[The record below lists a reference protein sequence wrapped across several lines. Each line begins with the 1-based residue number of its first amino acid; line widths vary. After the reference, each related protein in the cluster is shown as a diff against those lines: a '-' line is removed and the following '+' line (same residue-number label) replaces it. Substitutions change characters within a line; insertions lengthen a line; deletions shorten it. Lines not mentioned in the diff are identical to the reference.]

1 MIMKQFTCLLLV
13 AICSCENRDRAT
25 EEFAITT
32 EENNTRISY
41 EGRVPL
47 DDSIHLY
54 IELTMWPGIEPGQG
68 RYELA
73 EFVETGNTFGQPLSF
88 RGRYSTLYGD
98 TPEDRVVQFG
108 NSAANHGYKRTY
120 IGPGFRGNITDS
132 RLRMIRTEPF
142 RTTDLTVRIS
152 PEKKLIVLDD
162 QLRPISLE
170 REFNLVRRNSKLFTL
185 EGYFRHNGD
194 SADFLEMNTHE
205 TWAVTKYGDYR
216 KAIRQYHQ
224 LTSNKFD
231 VTYLKAVGFSISHT
245 NKQGREIEALVIK
258 KVLQM
263 TAAPT
268 PQEF

>member
-1 MIMKQFTCLLLV
+1 MKQCTCLLLIV
-13 AICSCENRDRAT
+13 MFSCENRDGAT
-25 EEFAITT
+25 EEFTLAT

-47 DDSIHLY
+47 DDSSYLY
-54 IELTMWPGIEPGQG
+54 IEVTMWPAVEPGEG
-68 RYELA
+68 RYDLA
-73 EFVETGNTFGQPLSF
+73 EFVETGNDSRQSSSF
-88 RGRYSTLYGD
+88 QGRYSTLYGD
-98 TPEDRVVQFG
+98 SPDDRLVQFR
-108 NSAANHGYKRTY
+108 NSAINDGYKRTY
-120 IGPGFRGNITDS
+120 IAPGFRGNITDS
-132 RLRMIRTEPF
+132 KLRMIRTEPF

-152 PEKKLIVLDD
+152 AEKKLTVLDGD
-162 QLRPISLE
+162 LKPVSLE
-170 REFNLVRRNSKLFTL
+170 REFNLVRRSSKLFTL

-194 SADFLEMNTHE
+194 SADFLEMNTRV

-224 LTSNKFD
+224 LTTRKFE
-231 VTYLKAVGFSISHT
+231 VTYLKAVGFSTFHI
-245 NKQGREIEALVIK
+245 NKEGREIEALVIK

>member
-1 MIMKQFTCLLLV
+1 MCLLLMV
-13 AICSCENRDRAT
+13 ISSCGNRDRAT
-25 EEFAITT
+25 EEFTIST
-32 EENNTRISY
+32 EENNIRISY

-47 DDSIHLY
+47 DDSSHLY
-54 IELTMWPGIEPGQG
+54 IELTMWPAIEPGEG

-73 EFVETGNTFGQPLSF
+73 EFVETGNTFRQPLSF
-88 RGRYSTLYGD
+88 YGRYSTLYGD
-98 TPEDRVVQFG
+98 TPEGRVVQFR
-108 NSAANHGYKRTY
+108 NSATNDGYQRTY
-120 IGPGFRGNITDS
+120 VAPGFQGSITDS

-162 QLRPISLE
+162 QLRPVSLE

-194 SADFLEMNTHE
+194 SADFLEMNTGE
-205 TWAVTKYGDYR
+205 TWPVTKYGDYR

-224 LTSNKFD
+224 LTTKKFEM
-231 VTYLKAVGFSISHT
+231 TYLKAVGFSTSHT

-263 TAAPT
+263 TASPT
-268 PQEF
+268 LQEF